1 MAILLVIIC
10 PLVYN
15 VISNEKQPHY
25 VFKVDTYSLPC
36 EMPILDPFD
45 PDQMKNIRRSEPLK
59 CDLSI
64 SPVYV
69 DNDNILQFNESA
81 LKLLNLQRHS
91 IKCTCHTIQ
100 RADNS
105 DDKVKYSDDIIC
117 TPPYDVP
124 SDFFKIR
131 CISAGNK
138 ELLKTILTKIVRSN
152 KSFKDHTDGFYSVI
166 LFGMDSVSRNSAIRQ
181 IPRVVKYLQEELS
194 SIDLLMYNRIG
205 GHTFDNLIP
214 ILTGLLAN
222 KEDIPYLEN
231 IGDRFEKLPLIWKNF
246 SEHHYATFFAE
257 DLLQFHTFNFDKE
270 GFKTPPTDHYMRPL
284 WLADYE
290 SRPKLLFLK
299 ENVSKFNKRR
309 CLANI
314 PKYLVQINFLKQFMN
329 TYKNVRKFG
338 MSHLNDLS
346 HQNINDLH
354 LAEDDFIDFLRWFK
368 HDGHHSNTFLI
379 VFSDHGP
386 RGQSET
392 HQSIQ
397 ETNLPF
403 LSIVP
408 PYHFRKSHPDLIE
421 NMKRNARVLTTHFDL
436 FATLNDILHRQFVE
450 SPNSR
455 SHKQARGISLFRDIH
470 TQRSCSGNVENSFHF
485 QNQ

>member
-1 MAILLVIIC
+1 
-10 PLVYN
+10 
-15 VISNEKQPHY
+15 
-25 VFKVDTYSLPC
+25 
-36 EMPILDPFD
+36 MPVLDPFD
-45 PDQMKNIRRSEPLK
+45 PDEMKNIRRSEPIR

-64 SPVYV
+64 NPVYV
-69 DNDNILQFNESA
+69 DSYNILQFNESA
-81 LKLLNLQRHS
+81 LKLLNLPRHS
-91 IKCTCHTIQ
+91 IKCSCHTIQ

-105 DDKVKYSDDIIC
+105 DDKVKYSDDINC

-131 CISAGNK
+131 CISGNE
-138 ELLKTILTKIVRSN
+138 ELLNTQLTKIFRSK
-152 KSFKDHTDGFYSVI
+152 KSFKAHTDEFYSVI

-181 IPRVVKYLQEELS
+181 IPQAVRYLQEELS

-205 GHTFDNLIP
+205 GHTFDNLVP

-222 KEDIPYLEN
+222 KEDIPYIEN
-231 IGDRFEKLPLIWKNF
+231 IGTRFEKLPLIWKKF
-246 SEHHYATFFAE
+246 SEHDYATFFAE
-257 DLLQFHTFNFDKE
+257 DFLQFHTFNFDKE
-270 GFKTPPTDHYMRPL
+270 GFKAPPTDYYMRPF

-290 SRPKLLFLK
+290 SRPNFLFLK
-299 ENVSKFNKRR
+299 ETVSKFNKRR

-314 PKYLVQINFLKQFMN
+314 PKYLVQINFLKQFIN

-338 MSHLNDLS
+338 LSHLNDLS

-354 LAEDDFIDFLRWFK
+354 LAEDDLIDFFRWFK
-368 HDGHHSNTFLI
+368 QGGHLNNTFLI

-386 RGQSET
+386 RGQSQT

-421 NMKRNARVLTTHFDL
+421 NMKRNAQVLTTHFDL
-436 FATLNDILHRQFVE
+436 FATLRDILYRQFIE
-450 SPNSR
+450 SPGSR
-455 SHKQARGISLFRDIH
+455 LHKQARGVSLFRDIH
-470 TQRSCSGNVENSFHF
+470 TQRSCSGKVAKHFHF
-485 QNQ
+485 QNKRCFFCLGVTGDNTDWHPPNPHTSHR